1 MSSLVPLGG
10 FRGLFQIM
18 STEKLSFRDRP
29 INMDAKGSRKW
40 VYAKK
45 PSGKWYT
52 RRTIFSWVVL
62 LFLIGVPWIRFN
74 NNPLI
79 LLDIAHRKFII
90 FGAIFWAQDTFI
102 LALLMLSFVLFIVL
116 FTVTFGRIWCGWACP
131 QTIFLE
137 MVFRKIEYLIEGDYK
152 KRHKLDQGPWTAEKI
167 LKKTTKHI
175 IFILLAIAM
184 TNVFLMWFIGNE
196 GWLQLIQEPIRE
208 NLSGFIVMLFISGI
222 FYWIYSFFRE
232 QVCTMVCPY
241 GRMQGVLLDSN
252 SIIVTY
258 DYKRGEPRGAK
269 NTGDCIDCHQCVS
282 VCPTGIDIRNGTQL
296 ECINCTACID
306 QCNKI
311 MHVTNKP
318 PGLIRYASEKGIKEG
333 HASVWNAR
341 NRAYSVVLLIIF
353 SFFIYTLIS
362 RPVIETT
369 ILRTPGLLY
378 QVNDDNT
385 ISNVYNIKI
394 VNKTHEEMPL
404 EIRLLSHEGRIQ
416 MAGNSMVIKDQDRF
430 ESTFILYIP
439 KGELTSD
446 KTEVEF
452 GIFKNN
458 ELIETYKVTFVS
470 P

>member
-1 MSSLVPLGG
+1 
-10 FRGLFQIM
+10 M
-18 STEKLSFRDRP
+18 STEELSFRDRP

-52 RRTIFSWVVL
+52 RRTIFSWFIL
-62 LFLIGVPWIRFN
+62 LFLVAVPWIKIN
-74 NNPLI
+74 DNPLI
-79 LLDIAHRKFII
+79 LLDITNRKFII

-152 KRHKLDQGPWTAEKI
+152 KQHKLNNSPWTTEKI

-175 IFILLAIAM
+175 VFMVISIAM
-184 TNVFLMWFIGNE
+184 TNVFLMWFIGSD
-196 GWLQLIQEPIRE
+196 GWLKLISEPIKE
-208 NLSGFIVMLFISGI
+208 NLTGFIIMLVVSGV
-222 FYWIYSFFRE
+222 FYWIYSYFRE
-232 QVCTMVCPY
+232 QICTMVCPY

-252 SIIVTY
+252 SIVVSY

-269 NTGDCIDCHQCVS
+269 NSGDCIDCHQCVS

-311 MHVTNKP
+311 MHITNKP

-333 HASVWNAR
+333 HTSVWNAR

-353 SFFIYTLIS
+353 SFFIYTLVS

-378 QVNDDNT
+378 QENDDNT

-404 EIRLLSHEGRIQ
+404 EIRLLSQDGKIQ
-416 MAGNSMVIKDQDRF
+416 MAGNSMTIKDQDRF

-439 KGELTSD
+439 REELKSD

-452 GIFKNN
+452 GIFSND
-458 ELIETYKVTFVS
+458 ELIETYNATFVS